1 MNGRVVTGDWWL
13 DGESNISMHAWFS
26 SRRAFV
32 NNQFWDHFQHQWI
45 WGEKNIRRGGIF
57 KGSEPNRTKEDP
69 SLLTALMCN
78 TFNYCIPFARSST
91 LRPLKDPSSGNYI
104 IIWLLC
110 LGAEEEKNQQTVS
123 SSATHTRSRPCRVD
137 CTDIPQ
143 HHPRLNWFCKVPSSQ
158 AGSSADSILHMTN
171 QNKYWVPTSCPSF
184 FLCCTPSI
192 APAARLLTCHLSIV
206 VVNNKIQETLSRAI
220 PNSSFVLLSDLVSC
234 PFCCV

>member
-1 MNGRVVTGDWWL
+1 MDNICDNYRLPVTTFRRPKTTAYEWQGGDWWL

-104 IIWLLC
+104 IFWLVLSR
-110 LGAEEEKNQQTVS
+110 GGGREKPTNGFIFSHTHPLS
-123 SSATHTRSRPCRVD
+123 TMSRWLHWYTSTSSATK
-137 CTDIPQ
+137 
-143 HHPRLNWFCKVPSSQ
+143 L
-158 AGSSADSILHMTN
+158 IL
-171 QNKYWVPTSCPSF
+171 
-184 FLCCTPSI
+184 
-192 APAARLLTCHLSIV
+192 
-206 VVNNKIQETLSRAI
+206 
-220 PNSSFVLLSDLVSC
+220 
-234 PFCCV
+234 

>member
-1 MNGRVVTGDWWL
+1 MRLDKFCHFWHKKYSPSIHNCRNPSSLKVATHRRKERPLGVCFGWIIYVIIIDYQLPLLGDQRQRLMNGRVVTGDWWL

-57 KGSEPNRTKEDP
+57 KGSEPNRTKEGP

-104 IIWLLC
+104 IFWLVLC
-110 LGAEEEKNQQTVS
+110 LGRRKRKTNKRFHLQP
-123 SSATHTRSRPCRVD
+123 HTPALDHVAL
-137 CTDIPQ
+137 IALIY
-143 HHPRLNWFCKVPSSQ
+143 LNIIR
-158 AGSSADSILHMTN
+158 D
-171 QNKYWVPTSCPSF
+171 
-184 FLCCTPSI
+184 
-192 APAARLLTCHLSIV
+192 
-206 VVNNKIQETLSRAI
+206 
-220 PNSSFVLLSDLVSC
+220 
-234 PFCCV
+234 